1 MNPFERV
8 IFFIN
13 NTYMIKSR
21 IQISFLI
28 LILFSQIT
36 FPQPQ
41 KVDVDAY
48 MNTALLHMRAGRY
61 GEAIDQLN
69 KYITA
74 VPQESGGYNLRAM
87 CFEKRQQYEY
97 GRLDYRRAI
106 AIEKRDAIKRA
117 EYERNLQH
125 LLDIWYPILLKKIEG
140 HLREIAID
148 PNQPFNYLEIGKTYK
163 LMEIWDKSEEW
174 YDKYLARD
182 DNASP
187 DEIIRYTE
195 VLAKTGSIVKGEKI
209 LKKFTDR
216 YPGDWRL
223 WSRYGYF
230 TMWLGKY
237 QIAKKAFETAL
248 GFKPFFKE
256 AQDGLDMATN
266 KAYVTQENPRAFEKE
281 YPIDRY
287 YRILRR
293 NPNDFETRF
302 KLVDNLIQAGRL
314 EEAYQQLQFIGVTKS
329 EDARYKD
336 KWEFV
341 TETRTKTYKEKLDNA
356 KASLSANPNDKD
368 AIKMI
373 AEYYEYLAEYDSAMV
388 MLDRYFEQNPEE
400 KDEPLRYRWARISAW
415 SREFDKAIDITDK
428 LLQDSPNNIDY
439 QLFRAQVSVWIN
451 RDIDLAKQYLN
462 NVLKVRP
469 DNVQALVSMGSIKL
483 IEKDFEAAQQMADK
497 AKEIDATNDDVTK
510 LQSNIDWQKLR
521 FEEEKLYAILEEGR
535 NRVLANDPNGALPF
549 YEDYFSK
556 AEPNNQILREYG
568 DVLFQAK
575 NYPKALETYNQVLSA
590 GPNYD
595 AQLQRA
601 RLYFAMND
609 TVNTIREFKDLVR
622 QDSSDY
628 DANLTLGDSYSK
640 FGEPDSAR
648 MIYNNL
654 LDWKD
659 IDSTQIA
666 TIKQRKGWLPVTGI
680 ASIFETF
687 PSYVSLNPSVSYY
700 SDNMSFRLF
709 GGGLRME
716 LGVTKFLSFGILFF
730 RNSLRASSASLNQD
744 IISTYNFT
752 GEQLFTT
759 FKGLILFRF
768 FDNLRLSVGLGIST
782 VLGKFTRD
790 DYDINASY
798 EKRDTVGISLSYKNT
813 DAALILYSPYL
824 IDIRNYAAIYN
835 FNGYFRNRDGLKIS
849 GLFQYVS
856 VDAGNAGNDFNIR
869 LGKYFWPDFA
879 IGYEYAYSNYKIKS
893 DYYYSPRNFESHCI
907 WLDNDLD
914 KKENLRVSIGGK
926 IGIIPQSTLLAL
938 EGHIEAEYT
947 PIKKLILS
955 GKISIGSS
963 SRNNSSYRYFSGQLS
978 AYWNIF

>member
-1 MNPFERV
+1 
-8 IFFIN
+8 
-13 NTYMIKSR
+13 MIKSH
-21 IQISFLI
+21 IQISTLI
-28 LILFSQIT
+28 LILLLQIS
-36 FPQPQ
+36 FAQQQ
-41 KVDVDAY
+41 KVDVDVY
-48 MNTALLHMRAGRY
+48 KNTALLHMRAGRY

-74 VPQESGGYNLRAM
+74 LPQESEGYNLRAT

-106 AIEKRDAIKRA
+106 AIETRDATKRA
-117 EYERNLQH
+117 EYEKNLQR
-125 LLDIWYPILLKKIEG
+125 LIDIWYPILNKKIEG

-148 PNQPFNYLEIGKTYK
+148 PNKPFNYLEIGKTYK
-163 LMEIWDKSEEW
+163 LMEIWDKAEEW
-174 YDKYLARD
+174 YDKYLSRD

-237 QIAKKAFETAL
+237 QIAKKAFENAL

-256 AQDGLDMATN
+256 AQDGLDMVTN

-281 YPIDRY
+281 YNIDRY

-293 NPNDFETRF
+293 TPSDFDTRF
-302 KLVDNLIQAGRL
+302 KLIDELIKANRL
-314 EEAYQQLQFIGVTKS
+314 EEAYQQLQFIGVTRPDD
-329 EDARYKD
+329 ELYKE
-336 KWEFV
+336 KLAFV
-341 TETRTKTYKEKLDNA
+341 TETRAKTYKENLDNA
-356 KASLSANPNDKD
+356 KTRLITNPADKD
-368 AIKMI
+368 AIKMV

-388 MLDRYFEQNPEE
+388 MLDQYFEQNPEE
-400 KDEPLRYRWARISAW
+400 KDAALRYKWARISAW

-428 LLQDSPNNIDY
+428 LLQESPNNLDY
-439 QLFRAQVSVWIN
+439 QLFRAQVSIWIN
-451 RDIDLAKQYLN
+451 RDIDLSKQYLN
-462 NVLKVRP
+462 NVLKTRP
-469 DNVQALVSMGSIKL
+469 DNVQALVSMGSVKL
-483 IEKDFEAAQQMADK
+483 IEKDFEGAQQEADK
-497 AKEIDATNDDVTK
+497 AKNIDPTNDDVTK
-510 LQSNIDWQKLR
+510 LQSNIDWQKMR
-521 FEEEKLYAILEEGR
+521 FEEEKLFAILEEGR
-535 NRVLANDPNGALPF
+535 SRVTANDPNGALPY
-549 YEDYFSK
+549 YEDYFTK

-568 DVLFQAK
+568 DVLFLAK
-575 NYPKALETYNQVLSA
+575 NYPKALETYNKVLSA

-601 RLYFAMND
+601 KLYFVIND
-609 TVNTIREFKDLVR
+609 TVNTIHEFKDLVR

-628 DANLTLGDSYSK
+628 DANLSLGDSYAK

-648 MIYNNL
+648 IVYNNL

-659 IDSTQIA
+659 IDSTQISS
-666 TIKQRKGWLPVTGI
+666 IKQKKGWLPITGI
-680 ASIFETF
+680 ASIFATF
-687 PSYVSLNPSVSYY
+687 PSYVGLNPSVYY
-700 SDNMSFRLF
+700 YTDNSSFRLF

-716 LGVTKFLSFGILFF
+716 LGVSKFLSFGVSFF
-730 RNSLRASSASLNQD
+730 RNSMMANSASLNQD
-744 IISTYNFT
+744 IVSTYNFT

-790 DYDINASY
+790 DYDINANF

-813 DAALILYSPYL
+813 DAALLLYSPYL
-824 IDIRNYAAIYN
+824 IDIRHYAAIYN
-835 FNGYFRNRDGLKIS
+835 FTGYFRNRDGLKIS

-856 VDAGNAGNDFNIR
+856 VDDGNAGNDFNIR

-893 DYYYSPRNFESHCI
+893 DYYYSPRNFESHSI

-938 EGHIEAEYT
+938 EGHIDVEYV

-955 GKISIGSS
+955 GRISIGST
-963 SRNNSSYRYFSGQLS
+963 SRNNSSYRYFSGQFS
-978 AYWNIF
+978 AFWNIF